1 MNELTRIEP
10 SSTTVSQ
17 VEQEP
22 ESFALIKY
30 AMDKGMTADVMEKML
45 YIRRE
50 LQSEKAK
57 KDFGD
62 SMAAFQ
68 SECPPVVKTKAVEGA
83 YKYAPFDE
91 IVQVVKACEAK
102 HGFQHKLDTVDS
114 ETGWITGICT
124 VSHRSGHSEVSR
136 VKLPIGTGTRMMS
149 TTQIYAAAQSFALR
163 RAFCNAFGIVPQ
175 GDDMEGRLKQH
186 QQTKG
191 PNPLA
196 PEANDSALREV
207 VKTLWNMLKP
217 VRGAAMNWEV
227 ANEFMHANKILS
239 SDQHAPNLPIA
250 EIQEAISK
258 AKIVITERMG
268 S

>member
-1 MNELTRIEP
+1 MNQELQRIEP
-10 SSTTVSQ
+10 PIDS
-17 VEQEP
+17 EP
-22 ESFALIKY
+22 ESFALIRY
-30 AMDKGMTADVMEKML
+30 AMEKGVDASVMEKMMS
-45 YIRRE
+45 IRRE
-50 LQSEKAK
+50 LQAEKAK

-68 SECPPVVKTKAVEGA
+68 SECPPVIKTKSVEGA
-83 YKYAPFDE
+83 YKYSPFDE
-91 IVQVVKACEAK
+91 IVQVVKVCEAK

-191 PNPLA
+191 PNPVA
-196 PEANDSALREV
+196 PDANDAQVRAAA
-207 VKTLWNMLKP
+207 KTLWNMLKP
-217 VRGAAMNWEV
+217 VRGSEMNWIE
-227 ANEFMHANKILS
+227 ANKFMVQNKILTAE
-239 SDQHAPNLPIA
+239 QEAPNLPLA
-250 EIQEAISK
+250 ELQESISK
-258 AKIVITERMG
+258 ATIVLRERMG